1 MKIVTMGLIA
11 LFITFG
17 WLAKAQELKIK
28 SVTTR
33 GGDIIVKYDLLDNDL
48 THKYTLSL
56 YASSDDYVQPL
67 ENVSGDIGIDIAV
80 GGSKQVTWR
89 AKEELGELFAGNVTL
104 ELKGKLYIP
113 FVELY
118 DFENIDSFKRGR
130 PYNLTWSAG
139 RGNDVLTIDLFN
151 DDKEIVHTFTNVA
164 NVGEYI
170 LVIPKDIKPGKD
182 YRLRFTDQKNK
193 DDVVYTTNFSV
204 KRKIPFVLQAA
215 VGASVAG
222 AGYLVLTNAEGAA
235 PAGES
240 DIPGPVLPTN

>member
-1 MKIVTMGLIA
+1 MKFRKLGLTVLSLAI
-11 LFITFG
+11 G
-17 WLAKAQELKIK
+17 WICNAQEVSIK
-28 SVTTR
+28 SVSTQ
-33 GGDIIVKYDLLDNDL
+33 GGNVIVKYDLADIDPN
-48 THKYTLSL
+48 HKYTLSL
-56 YASSDDYVQPL
+56 YASTDDYVQPL
-67 ENVSGDIGIDIAV
+67 ESVSGDIGVDIAV

-89 AKEELGELFAGNVTL
+89 AKEELGELFAGNVTI

-130 PYNLTWSAG
+130 PYNLTWAAG

-164 NVGEYI
+164 NVGEYN

-193 DDVVYTTNFSV
+193 DDVVYTSDFSV

-215 VGASVAG
+215 VGFVVVG
-222 AGYLVLTNAEGAA
+222 VGYAAISSSSGEPNINAE
-235 PAGES
+235 
-240 DIPGPVLPTN
+240 VLLPDPIIVE

>member
-1 MKIVTMGLIA
+1 MKIVKMGLIA
-11 LFITFG
+11 LIITSG
-17 WLAKAQELKIK
+17 WIAKAQELKIK

-67 ENVSGDIGIDIAV
+67 ENVSGDIGVDIAV

-164 NVGEYI
+164 NVGEYT

-193 DDVVYTTNFSV
+193 DDVVYTTDFSV

-215 VGASVAG
+215 LGAGVAG
-222 AGYLVLTNAEGAA
+222 AGYLVLTNSEGST
-235 PAGES
+235 PSGES